1 MDDIVKNRRKVKTS
15 SNRSFGFVFT
25 VFFLIIALLPLR
37 KHGDVRI
44 WAIAVSLTFLI
55 VSLLW
60 ANALS
65 PLNKAWTKFGFIL
78 HKITNP
84 IILGIIFF
92 FIFTPMAILMRLLGK
107 ANLTAWKDP
116 KLHSYW
122 TIRSP
127 AGPSGDS
134 LKNQF

>member
-1 MDDIVKNRRKVKTS
+1 MDDIVKNHRKVKTS
-15 SNRSFGFVFT
+15 SNRSFGFVFAA
-25 VFFLIIALLPLR
+25 FFLIIALLPLR

-44 WAIAVSLTFLI
+44 WALAVSLTFLI

-60 ANALS
+60 DKALS
-65 PLNKAWTKFGFIL
+65 PLNKAWTKFGFLL

-92 FIFTPMAILMRLLGK
+92 FIFTPMAILIRLMGK
-107 ANLTAWKDP
+107 AKLASWKDP
-116 KLHSYW
+116 TLNSYW
-122 TIRSP
+122 TNRIP
-127 AGPSGDS
+127 PGPSGES